1 MDQMGNANG
10 QLEVSPRPWLAPMC
24 QPALT
29 HSRAPQLNE
38 WMTRV
43 MTNGKDQ
50 SDAEFETSLEAW
62 TALIKHKK
70 VREEAPAAA

>member
-1 MDQMGNANG
+1 
-10 QLEVSPRPWLAPMC
+10 
-24 QPALT
+24 
-29 HSRAPQLNE
+29 
-38 WMTRV
+38 MTRV